1 MVLACLPQQF
11 HSVFCF
17 VFFSLH
23 FGKNFKNQADIYID
37 EGGSVLGNGAYS
49 NDEGKTGNT
58 FAAAK
63 KEADKEDTRKDNSNG
78 KTLLLKT
85 KARNIMVNKDDIMY
99 VESRRRKKEIHMTDG
114 VIEIYSTMNELK
126 RQLGDGFYQ
135 CHRGYIVN
143 MAYVK
148 EYTCDS
154 ITISSGEFVYMS
166 KEKYNGFENSYTLYL
181 KNV

>member
-1 MVLACLPQQF
+1 MD
-11 HSVFCF
+11 
-17 VFFSLH
+17 
-23 FGKNFKNQADIYID
+23 K
-37 EGGSVLGNGAYS
+37 EAYS
-49 NDEGKTGNT
+49 NDEGKTGSA
-58 FAAAK
+58 FAATK
-63 KEADKEDTRKDNSNG
+63 KEDGKENNNRNS
-78 KTLLLKT
+78 KMLLLKT
-85 KARNIMVNKDDIMY
+85 KSRNIPVNKDNIMY
-99 VESRRRKKEIHMTDG
+99 VESHRRKKEIHMTDG